1 MNEKVHPLL
10 LAYLGDSVME
20 VMIRKRLILRPGAD
34 PASCNREALEYV
46 TAARQA
52 DAARRLVSLFDPE
65 EAELFGRARNA
76 KANSVPRSA
85 DLYSYRLA
93 TALEAVFA
101 FNSLAGRDE
110 RNEELLRAAYPS
122 LFEDAK
128 DGGEM

>member
-1 MNEKVHPLL
+1 MNENLHPLL

-34 PASCNREALEYV
+34 PASCNRQALEYV

-52 DAARRLVSLFDPE
+52 QAARKLVPLFDAAES
-65 EAELFGRARNA
+65 ELFGRAKNA
-76 KANSVPRSA
+76 KANSVPRNT

-101 FNSLAGRDE
+101 SNSLAGREE

-122 LFEDAK
+122 LYETES
-128 DGGEM
+128 GEKM